1 MDKVVVIVETRKHK
15 ALKFVLNN
23 VMSNLSEEW
32 TLQIF
37 HGLNNL
43 DYIKNVIDG
52 NSFLRSIKNKI
63 IFTNLN
69 IESITA
75 DDSSLGIML
84 TEKFWND
91 VVGETVL
98 YLECDS
104 MLCPNSSFK
113 VNDFEHFDYIGG
125 YWGNTEYPLDE
136 EYPVVMNGGLS
147 IRKKQFIVII
157 ILKNKM
163 LLKI

>member
-52 NSFLRSIKNKI
+52 NSFLRSINNKI

-91 VVGETVL
+91 VV
-98 YLECDS
+98 
-104 MLCPNSSFK
+104 
-113 VNDFEHFDYIGG
+113 
-125 YWGNTEYPLDE
+125 
-136 EYPVVMNGGLS
+136 
-147 IRKKQFIVII
+147 
-157 ILKNKM
+157 
-163 LLKI
+163 